1 MYEMKEEYLTG
12 IPQIDAEHTRIFE
25 LAEQAYQLLQDEH
38 RYDKYDDLVYLVEEL
53 KNYTKYHFQH
63 EEEYMESIDY
73 QAIFIQRV
81 QHKDFIE
88 KLDDF
93 NIDEEDSEHEDTIID
108 LLNLITEWLIDHIL
122 KMDKMIGQ

>member
-12 IPQIDAEHTRIFE
+12 IPQIDEEHTRIFE

>member
-12 IPQIDAEHTRIFE
+12 IPQIDEEHTRIFE

-93 NIDEEDSEHEDTIID
+93 NIDEEDSEHGDTIID

>member
-12 IPQIDAEHTRIFE
+12 IPQIDEEHTRIFE

-38 RYDKYDDLVYLVEEL
+38 RYDKYDDIVYLVEEL

>member
-1 MYEMKEEYLTG
+1 MYEMKKEYLTG
-12 IPQIDAEHTRIFE
+12 IPQIDEEHTRIFE

>member
-12 IPQIDAEHTRIFE
+12 IPQIDEEHTRIFE

-88 KLDDF
+88 KLDNF

>member
-1 MYEMKEEYLTG
+1 
-12 IPQIDAEHTRIFE
+12 
-25 LAEQAYQLLQDEH
+25 
-38 RYDKYDDLVYLVEEL
+38 
-53 KNYTKYHFQH
+53 
-63 EEEYMESIDY
+63 MESIDY

-88 KLDDF
+88 KLDNF

>member
-1 MYEMKEEYLTG
+1 M
-12 IPQIDAEHTRIFE
+12 
-25 LAEQAYQLLQDEH
+25 AEQAYQLLQDEH

-88 KLDDF
+88 KLDNF

>member
-12 IPQIDAEHTRIFE
+12 IPQIDEEHTRIFE

-73 QAIFIQRV
+73 QAIFIQRI

>member
-12 IPQIDAEHTRIFE
+12 IPQIDEEHTRIFE
-25 LAEQAYQLLQDEH
+25 LSEQAYQLLQDEH

>member
-12 IPQIDAEHTRIFE
+12 IPQINEEHTRIFE